1 MQLVLALLNQ
11 PIFFGKIFNGIYR
24 KLCHFGNGLIVKML
38 FQHAKRHLEFAFHP
52 AFSFAFRFAF
62 RFAFSLAIGVGS
74 SIKNRRAEAKK
85 QPPE

>member
-11 PIFFGKIFNGIYR
+11 PIFFGKIFDGIYR

-38 FQHAKRHLEFAFHP
+38 FQHAKSHLK
-52 AFSFAFRFAF
+52 FAFRSAF
-62 RFAFSLAIGVGS
+62 RFAFSLAIGAGS
-74 SIKNRRAEAKK
+74 SIKNKRAEAKK